1 MKKFNWLSS
10 SIEFTRKLT
19 DRHGSI
25 KTKILNDPYYR
36 FQNLTEIAIA
46 AELGIK
52 IDANR
57 ATLDD
62 WLRLPG
68 ISIHQGRNLVKLT
81 NMGVLF
87 LSIEDLAAALNTS
100 CDRLRPI
107 EPILEFCYY
116 DPQSTISPQ
125 RIDLNS
131 ATAQQLAEL
140 PFVDPDLCDRILENR
155 QKYGNYRNLA
165 DFQRRLSLDGQL
177 IGQLMHYLN
186 F

>member
-1 MKKFNWLSS
+1 MNKFNWLFS
-10 SIEFTRKLT
+10 SIEFTKKAI
-19 DRHGSI
+19 DRQAPI

-46 AELGIK
+46 VELGIK

-57 ATLDD
+57 ATVDD

-68 ISIHQGRNLVKLT
+68 ISIHQGRNLVELT
-81 NMGVLF
+81 RMGVLF
-87 LSIEDLAAALNTS
+87 LSIEDLAAALNTTS
-100 CDRLRPI
+100 DRLRPI

-116 DPQSTISPQ
+116 DPQSTLSPQ
-125 RIDLNS
+125 RIDINS
-131 ATAQQLAEL
+131 ATTEQLTEL
-140 PFVDPDLCDRILENR
+140 PFADRALAEQIIENR
-155 QKYGNYRNLA
+155 EKYGNYRNISEL
-165 DFQRRLSLDGQL
+165 QRRLSLNAQA